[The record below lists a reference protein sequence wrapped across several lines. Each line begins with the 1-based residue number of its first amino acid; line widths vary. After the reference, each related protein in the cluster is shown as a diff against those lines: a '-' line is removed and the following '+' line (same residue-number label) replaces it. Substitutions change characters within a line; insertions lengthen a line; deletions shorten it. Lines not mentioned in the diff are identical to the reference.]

1 MALIRCPEC
10 GREKVSDTAEMCPEC
25 GYGIRAHIE
34 RVKIENERKRMEE
47 EQRRKENEERKRRE
61 ERELFLRQQ
70 GTSSEEV
77 EQEETIEMLEAKM
90 KQNKQ
95 GFHISIAFTIIFGL
109 LLVWAWNA
117 SVHGSHGILIVIF
130 FFTTCGSAMGIF
142 SYNSAC
148 TENATDIQVAE
159 MSMQAYKQRVQ
170 KRTEQQAEKAKQAA
184 ERYELAH
191 PQCPHCGSKN
201 TQKILTIDRATS
213 VALTGLAS
221 GKIGKQYECKHCGHK
236 W

>member
-10 GREKVSDTAEMCPEC
+10 GREKVSDTAEMCPDC

-34 RVKIENERKRMEE
+34 RVRIENERIRMEE
-47 EQRRKENEERKRRE
+47 ERCSKEAEERQHKE
-61 ERELFLRQQ
+61 ETERILRQQ
-70 GTSSEEV
+70 GLTSEMV
-77 EQEETIEMLEAKM
+77 EQEKTIEMLKGKM
-90 KQNKQ
+90 ADNQRGINICVVC
-95 GFHISIAFTIIFGL
+95 GIVFGIL
-109 LLVWAWNA
+109 LIWAWNA
-117 SVHGSHGILIVIF
+117 SVHGSHGLLIVF
-130 FFTTCGSAMGIF
+130 FFIMTCSSISGLVSF
-142 SYNSAC
+142 NSAYS
-148 TENATDIQVAE
+148 ENVNDLQVARTN
-159 MSMQAYKQRVQ
+159 MQEYKNRVQ
-170 KRTEQQAEKAKQAA
+170 NRAEQQAEKAKQAA

-191 PQCPHCGSKN
+191 PRCPHCGSKN